1 MPVLAFWNI
10 HKNVTAERISAF
22 AHERDVDILV
32 LAENETPVF
41 ELCRVLNTGAKRLY
55 FPDIGQSPRLTIL
68 TRFRVDHTCLVR
80 DSHGVAIRHYQM
92 PLGASILLVAAHLSS
107 KLWKKTEEQI
117 LASTRV
123 ARYVRDAEANVGHS
137 RTIIVGDL
145 NMNPFEIGVVGS
157 EGLHAVMDR
166 KIAAAGSRTVHGEE
180 CAFFYNPMW
189 STFGDLDSTP
199 PGTYFY
205 DNSGGEVNF
214 YWNVFDQV
222 LLRPALLDYMT
233 PNSVNVVT
241 ELQGVSLLT
250 DAGHPNGK
258 DMSDHLPIVCRLDE
272 ILEDA
277 NVE

>member
-1 MPVLAFWNI
+1 MPVFAFWNI
-10 HKNVTAERISAF
+10 DKNVPPERISAF
-22 AHERDVDILV
+22 VREWDVDILV
-32 LAENETPVF
+32 LAENQTSPS
-41 ELCRVLNTGAKRLY
+41 ELRRTLNTKAERLY
-55 FPDIGQSPRLTIL
+55 FQDIGESTRLTIL
-68 TRFRVDHTCLVR
+68 TRFRVDRTTLVR

-123 ARYVRDAEANVGHS
+123 ARYVRDAEERVGHS
-137 RTIIVGDL
+137 RTIIIGDL
-145 NMNPFEIGVVGS
+145 NMNPFEIGVIGS

-166 KIAAAGSRTVHGEE
+166 KIAARGSRTVHGEE
-180 CAFFYNPMW
+180 RAFFYNPMW
-189 STFGDLDSTP
+189 AQFGDVDSTP

-205 DNSGGEVNF
+205 DAGGEVNF

-222 LLRPALLDYMT
+222 LLRPALLDFAT

-250 DAGHPNGK
+250 DVGHPNRK